1 MQKSR
6 LSEFYGAL
14 SGHQLTFF
22 LGNKPKY
29 LNSNRLLPKLP
40 IPWTSNGWFDV
51 AEIWIQ
57 EQIQSQG
64 LRAIAPIELVK
75 NWALAII
82 LRVPTTEGMIYF
94 KAASPLFAQEAKF
107 TGILAQ
113 RYRQNLPEVLAT
125 QPDKSWILMREING
139 ELLENQGDILHWEAA
154 LNQWAKFQILA
165 IEHRPDLIACG
176 WVDLGVKSISKN
188 LDQLLDKLFD
198 NSLRVPWNHGKKLA
212 NSELLPLLPFVPKLK
227 KVLEQFQE
235 LNIPDT
241 LVHGDLSPRNI
252 YLRDQG
258 FVYFDWSDTCI
269 SHPFFDLMRFLYEI
283 EKDLPD
289 VADARSRIRNAYLEP
304 WTIYAPMEKLVS
316 TFELGSAT
324 LVSLYETISDRLLR
338 ENWGNHWEKHW
349 EKHWNK
355 QSGNYWGNH
364 GQMPTESTVSFYLQR
379 LLIQVATYLHF
390 FRHSQ

>member
-6 LSEFYGAL
+6 LSEIFGDL
-14 SGHQLTFF
+14 SGHQLTQFLPNQHKLN
-22 LGNKPKY
+22 LGN
-29 LNSNRLLPKLP
+29 LNNKLPKLE
-40 IPWTSNGWFDV
+40 IPWTKPGWFDA

-57 EQIQSQG
+57 TELQRQG
-64 LRAIAPIELVK
+64 LKAIAPIELVK

-94 KAASPLFAQEAKF
+94 KASSPLFAQEAEF

-113 RYRQNLPEVLAT
+113 RYRQNIPEVLAT
-125 QPDKSWILMREING
+125 YPDKSWILMRELEG
-139 ELLENQGDILHWEAA
+139 EILENMGDISHWEAA

-165 IEHRPDLIACG
+165 IEHRSDLTTCG
-176 WVDLGVKSISKN
+176 WVDLGVEHIAKTLGQLFDPSLRIPWNYGKN
-188 LDQLLDKLFD
+188 L
-198 NSLRVPWNHGKKLA
+198 A
-212 NSELLPLLPFVPKLK
+212 NPELLQLLPFVPKLQE
-227 KVLEQFQE
+227 VLEQFRE

-258 FVYFDWSDTCI
+258 FIYFDWSDTCI
-269 SHPFFDLMRFLYEI
+269 SHPFFDLIRFLYEI

-289 VADARSRIRNAYLEP
+289 VADARSRIRNAYLAP

-316 TFELGSAT
+316 TFEFSSAT

-338 ENWGNHWEKHW
+338 ENWGKHW
-349 EKHWNK
+349 GNQWGK
-355 QSGNYWGNH
+355 QWHNNW
-364 GQMPTESTVSFYLQR
+364 QPQTDSTVYFYLQR

-390 FRHSQ
+390 FRNSQ